1 MPESTAEGEAVA
13 QWLEKRPTAVQWEVL
28 PPALR
33 ARLGSEAAW
42 LRALRAHSLG
52 LQLPWSS
59 ALGVEEKEYLAEL
72 LKASRERLLLYPY
85 HLARRLAA
93 CWPAETPFRYYRE
106 MLFEML
112 RSERSYDTIP
122 NFTAADAARL
132 LRVGR
137 NEFLHALNEC
147 RSKGWL
153 WKRRRGLIMKQ
164 LPSAPPPDLPLEDWW
179 VAVEASD
186 KLAVPPL
193 VGFVM
198 NRVGNDWMEK
208 LLYELFVSND
218 ETAEVRQLASLLDQ
232 PLDRV
237 LMAASLACRLGFA
250 KKKAPPEAAAAAGQ
264 AEAGGAQAR
273 AAGGGLPPLSASA
286 TSAPEFMAAPEG
298 GGEVSPRDASSGAR
312 IALLVDSKLAASLM
326 MSNLAAGLKQHAVTL
341 YEVGKIP
348 AESLDAFLEAAAEVE
363 RPHELELLEYFD
375 HAISLRIA
383 AASLRAAC
391 PGRPLDIV
399 RTESLRELGSS
410 KLARL
415 LGRSYGLAVS
425 MAPLLSHSE
434 TVFTRGTG
442 VPHAGPLAPAMVSPW
457 ARLALY
463 AAVGA
468 GPPSV
473 LLRRGTRLRSLPAPL
488 ASAPS
493 AGGALVAIN
502 ELLLLSP
509 AYDAAPSRA
518 AQVSFPLRAADLH
531 PDLLSLEGTFGFVQ
545 LVRLSGEWVPL
556 DLHLGLPLFDVC
568 SSIQRDGLLREAA
581 APALAA
587 AAEGWLG
594 RVIDFAGAYSR
605 AEHRC

>member
-1 MPESTAEGEAVA
+1 
-13 QWLEKRPTAVQWEVL
+13 
-28 PPALR
+28 
-33 ARLGSEAAW
+33 
-42 LRALRAHSLG
+42 
-52 LQLPWSS
+52 
-59 ALGVEEKEYLAEL
+59 
-72 LKASRERLLLYPY
+72 
-85 HLARRLAA
+85 
-93 CWPAETPFRYYRE
+93 
-106 MLFEML
+106 
-112 RSERSYDTIP
+112 
-122 NFTAADAARL
+122 
-132 LRVGR
+132 
-137 NEFLHALNEC
+137 
-147 RSKGWL
+147 
-153 WKRRRGLIMKQ
+153 
-164 LPSAPPPDLPLEDWW
+164 
-179 VAVEASD
+179 VEASD

-493 AGGALVAIN
+493 VLLTSWSGETSSAKAWDAPPLAPAPRLASGGRHLRP
-502 ELLLLSP
+502 SP
-509 AYDAAPSRA
+509 VLPSTGGRRPRRNQRAAAPLAGARA
-518 AQVSFPLRAADLH
+518 GR
-531 PDLLSLEGTFGFVQ
+531 
-545 LVRLSGEWVPL
+545 R
-556 DLHLGLPLFDVC
+556 VC
-568 SSIQRDGLLREAA
+568 SSSREGRAA
-581 APALAA
+581 RPIRLTRAP
-587 AAEGWLG
+587 
-594 RVIDFAGAYSR
+594 R
-605 AEHRC
+605 